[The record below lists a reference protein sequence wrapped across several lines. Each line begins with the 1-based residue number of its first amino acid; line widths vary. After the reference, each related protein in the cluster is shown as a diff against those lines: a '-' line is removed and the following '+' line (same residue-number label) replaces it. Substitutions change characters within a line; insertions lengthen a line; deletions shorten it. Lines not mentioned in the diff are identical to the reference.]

1 MIPIEQ
7 PSFEIINRDI
17 KAVLAEMGD
26 IVSTQNECLDPEEIA
41 KNNAA
46 FVQLLDCLLEQA
58 RPYRVPFEI
67 K

>member
-7 PSFEIINRDI
+7 PSFETINRDI
-17 KAVLAEMGD
+17 KAVLAEMEE
-26 IVSTQNECLDPEEIA
+26 IVSAQHEYLGPEEIA

-46 FVQLLDCLLEQA
+46 FLLLLDRLLEQA
-58 RPYRVPFEI
+58 RPYRVPFDV

>member
-7 PSFEIINRDI
+7 PSFETINRDI
-17 KAVLAEMGD
+17 KTVLAEMGD
-26 IVSTQNECLDPEEIA
+26 IVSAQHEYLDPEEIA

-46 FVQLLDCLLEQA
+46 FLQLLDRLLEQA
-58 RPYRVPFEI
+58 RPYRAPFEI